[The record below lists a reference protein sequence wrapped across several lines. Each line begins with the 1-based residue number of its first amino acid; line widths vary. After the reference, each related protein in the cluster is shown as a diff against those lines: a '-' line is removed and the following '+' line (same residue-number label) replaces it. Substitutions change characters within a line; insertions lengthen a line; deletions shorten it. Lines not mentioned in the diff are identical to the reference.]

1 MLAIFGQAGQRY
13 RSAPEER
20 FQVYQAT
27 EKAEVNRDQ
36 ETHEQQQY
44 SFAKNM
50 RALSSDSVTLRYHIL
65 VITIL
70 KKAYDI
76 LV

>member
-1 MLAIFGQAGQRY
+1 
-13 RSAPEER
+13 
-20 FQVYQAT
+20 
-27 EKAEVNRDQ
+27 
-36 ETHEQQQY
+36 
-44 SFAKNM
+44 M
-50 RALSSDSVTLRYHIL
+50 RALSSDSVTQSYPIL

>member
-1 MLAIFGQAGQRY
+1 VGYPHARNRQACPVGVGPLCRRQWAMLAIFGQAGQRY

-36 ETHEQQQY
+36 ETHEQQ
-44 SFAKNM
+44 
-50 RALSSDSVTLRYHIL
+50 
-65 VITIL
+65 
-70 KKAYDI
+70 
-76 LV
+76 

>member
-1 MLAIFGQAGQRY
+1 
-13 RSAPEER
+13 
-20 FQVYQAT
+20 
-27 EKAEVNRDQ
+27 
-36 ETHEQQQY
+36 
-44 SFAKNM
+44 M
-50 RALSSDSVTLRYHIL
+50 RALSSDSVTQGYHIL

>member
-1 MLAIFGQAGQRY
+1 
-13 RSAPEER
+13 
-20 FQVYQAT
+20 
-27 EKAEVNRDQ
+27 
-36 ETHEQQQY
+36 
-44 SFAKNM
+44 M